1 MKKKKIYK
9 LKNGP
14 QIVLYKDTSKHCTI
28 ASLFVMFGGKN
39 KKIKI
44 GNKNYKIPDGMAH
57 FLEHLLIEH
66 SIYRN
71 ILLEFENKSTKSNG
85 YTTKDTTEYVINS
98 VIDFEEDL
106 VKLIHIVNLPS
117 FNKKDVEETKKA
129 IKKEKMMSK
138 DENFEALEKL
148 DYQTLFSTIE
158 YPNILG
164 EINDIDHIDYSNIKF
179 SYDTFYQ
186 KENQILIVA
195 GNFNIGKIEKI
206 IKNTYDSIKKE
217 KKLYQLPRLEEPQKI
232 VYQEKN
238 ITRNVHMDYVRINYK
253 IDIKNISD
261 KDRLKLDFYLFYFLS
276 YLFDSSSKTYNR
288 LVKNKTCVYGINYS
302 YQKTEDF
309 FIIKI
314 GTTTNNHNEF
324 IQNVKRVIEKK
335 ETNQEDFELR
345 KRQTIIAIIL
355 REDSFSATI
364 TPFIQNIISYNYYD
378 MDKIEDIENFT
389 FDDYKNWIEF
399 LDFNNYSIT
408 KMLREKEDEINE

>member
-66 SIYRN
+66 SIYGN

-164 EINDIDHIDYSNIKF
+164 EINDIDHIDYSSVKF

-206 IKNTYDSIKKE
+206 IKNTYDSIIKE

>member
-66 SIYRN
+66 SIYGN

-85 YTTKDTTEYVINS
+85 YTTKDTTEYIINS

-164 EINDIDHIDYSNIKF
+164 EINDIDHIDYSSVKF

-206 IKNTYDSIKKE
+206 IKNTYDSIIKE

>member
-66 SIYRN
+66 SIYGN

-164 EINDIDHIDYSNIKF
+164 EINDIDHIDYSSVKF
-179 SYDTFYQ
+179 FYDTFYQ

-206 IKNTYDSIKKE
+206 IKNTYDSIIKE

>member
-66 SIYRN
+66 SIYGN